1 MLTANMIKE
10 AARLHGA
17 CLCGIGS
24 LDIFE
29 GENIQRDPKMIL
41 PNAKCII
48 GFGFPVP
55 RALYDSMD
63 RGVQTMQYTSMGVKY
78 IDEEFMEIFL
88 LRLGALIEDNG
99 YDACLQRSVPGM
111 LIKGDKRTNPEVL
124 DTYELAL
131 AEPVEEGK
139 PAPDVMIDFAK
150 AAKTCGIG
158 FEGKSGHIL
167 APKFGPYIRYCFIVT
182 DAPLDLDAPLEAPIC
197 DDCGLCANACPGKAI
212 DDNGIDTWQCAVYY
226 KGAHKSN
233 PLMTEEFLKGNP
245 EREAILNGE
254 KRFDAE
260 SAREIYPELKK
271 FLPEFKGYAP
281 CLCGKKCDYVC
292 YKHLKEVGRI

>member
-1 MLTANMIKE
+1 MLTAKMIKE
-10 AARLHGA
+10 AAEKHGA

-41 PNAKCII
+41 PGAKCII

-55 RALYDSMD
+55 RALYDSMN

-78 IDEEFMEIFL
+78 IDEEYMEIFL

-158 FEGKSGHIL
+158 YEGKSGHIL
-167 APKFGPYIRYCFIVT
+167 APKFGPFIRYCFIVT
-182 DAPLDLDAPLEAPIC
+182 DAPLELDEPLNAPIC

-212 DDNGIDTWQCAVYY
+212 DDNGLDTWQCAVYY

-245 EREAILNGE
+245 ERAAILNGE

-260 SAREIYPELKK
+260 SARKIYPELKK

>member
-1 MLTANMIKE
+1 MIKE

-55 RALYDSMD
+55 RALYDSMN

-78 IDEEFMEIFL
+78 IDEEYMEIFL

-158 FEGKSGHIL
+158 YEGKSGHIL
-167 APKFGPYIRYCFIVT
+167 APKYGPYIRYCFIVT
-182 DAPLDLDAPLEAPIC
+182 DAPLELDEPLNAPIC

-212 DDNGIDTWQCAVYY
+212 DDNGLDTWQCAVYY

-233 PLMTEEFLKGNP
+233 PLMNDEFLKDDEN
-245 EREAILNGE
+245 REAILNGDM
-254 KRFDAE
+254 RFDAE
-260 SAREIYPELKK
+260 SARKIYPELKK

>member
-212 DDNGIDTWQCAVYY
+212 SDNGIDTWQCAVYY